1 MEELG
6 ETIENTQSSYFII
19 QCVNHMPNTFTHKQA
34 LSHHNWFQIVDI
46 LYDWLNPL
54 AFPLRHCS
62 RNHIIYMIIPIIIN
76 IHPATHSDSDM
87 YFYNKKIN
95 INCFLRDN
103 LRPTK
108 RSFRVFCLVWPELW
122 VPFGFRASGLCVC
135 GYLLGADRVARSI
148 RYSNA

>member
-1 MEELG
+1 
-6 ETIENTQSSYFII
+6 
-19 QCVNHMPNTFTHKQA
+19 MPNTFTHKQA

-46 LYDWLNPL
+46 LFDWLNPL

-62 RNHIIYMIIPIIIN
+62 RNHIIYMIIPIIIH

-135 GYLLGADRVARSI
+135 GYLLLADRVARSI